1 MKKVLTTSIL
11 IATMFATIHSY
22 AAGATINNDLKPYDE
37 GKMALTLEN
46 VSSGNS
52 LAIKDSN
59 GMVLYKE
66 LIKTSG
72 TYRKGFDLT
81 ALPDGDYVFELNKEL
96 EIKIIPFTVTA
107 NNVAFNKA
115 ASKSIFKPYI
125 RQKDNKVLIS
135 KLALNGEEVMID
147 IYAATDGEYHLTY
160 SETIK
165 GVRSIGKVYALKTG
179 ANYKITLKSEQ
190 KEFTTFI
197 NN

>member
-1 MKKVLTTSIL
+1 MKNLLTKSIL
-11 IATMFATIHSY
+11 IATLFATIHSKAVTEPTY
-22 AAGATINNDLKPYDE
+22 GVKPYDI

-52 LAIKDSN
+52 LTIKDSN
-59 GMVLYKE
+59 GIVLYKE

-72 TYRKGFDLT
+72 TYKKGFDLT
-81 ALPDGDYVFELNKEL
+81 ALPDGNYVFELNKDL
-96 EIKIIPFTVTA
+96 EIKLIPFTVA
-107 NNVAFNKA
+107 AQKVEFNKA
-115 ASKSIFKPYI
+115 EVKSIFKPYI

-135 KLALNGEEVMID
+135 KLALNGEPVTIN
-147 IYAATDGEYHLTY
+147 IYANSDDTYKLSY

-165 GVRSIGKVYALKTG
+165 GIKAIGKVYELKQG
-179 ANYKITLKSEQ
+179 ASYRVTLKSNN

>member
-1 MKKVLTTSIL
+1 MKKLLTNSIL
-11 IATMFATIHSY
+11 IATMFATVHSF
-22 AAGATINNDLKPYDE
+22 AATATINNDLKPYDE

-72 TYRKGFDLT
+72 TYKKGFDLT
-81 ALPDGDYVFELNKEL
+81 ALPDGAYVFELDKDL

-107 NNVAFNKA
+107 NKVAFKKA
-115 ASKSIFKPYI
+115 ESKSIFKPYI

-135 KLALNGEEVMID
+135 KLALNGEPVKID
-147 IYAATDGEYHLTY
+147 IYAETDGVYQLSY

-165 GVRSIGKVYALKTG
+165 GVKAIGKVYALKSG
-179 ANYKITLKSEQ
+179 ATYKITLKSIN